1 MRSATALHRVLSATV
16 ITALVGSAPVTAMA
30 AGPKLQAK
38 PAPARGGQRPVTHVG
53 AAPAGTV
60 RPTTEVV
67 LSTGQ
72 GELINLP
79 ANVSDVWVSNP
90 GVADVYVNNLH
101 QIHLFG
107 KDSGESTIFATSAS
121 GTVIYAANIRVSQN
135 LSSIDRMVKLAMPDS
150 DIKVTT
156 VGQIAVLTG
165 TVSSPED
172 SAAAQRLVTALLNP
186 GVAVGPDAA
195 LKVGVIN
202 RLRAATP
209 LQVNLQVRI
218 AEVSRSFVKN
228 IGVNLTSRGS
238 GSTLF
243 GITQGRQGTIATA
256 PGTIGSGIINADGS
270 LPGQTVFT
278 QPAATGMGTTLG
290 LAGHALG
297 MDLLS
302 SLDLGERDGQVST
315 LANPNITVISG
326 ETGSFLAGGEFP
338 IPISQGLGAV
348 SVDYKQYG
356 VSLSYTPTVLAD
368 GRISLHVRPEV
379 SQLSSQGSVTLSGVS
394 IPALTT
400 RRAETTVELG
410 SGQSM
415 MIAGLLQNNHNNSI
429 DKAPAL
435 GDMPIVGALFRS
447 NAFQRNE
454 TELVI
459 VITPYLVKPV
469 NANDIV
475 LPTDGYKA
483 PTDLGR
489 VFMGQLGGGTTGG
502 DRPKPTMAPA
512 GSAQPSLGAAAP
524 GPVAPDPTPG
534 SPVDRR
540 RDAPAAITPP
550 PSQTKKGASAAPGFD
565 IN

>member
-1 MRSATALHRVLSATV
+1 MRFHSLMHRAVTATVMTTLVASLPATALA
-16 ITALVGSAPVTAMA
+16 APGKRPQPRADRA
-30 AGPKLQAK
+30 A
-38 PAPARGGQRPVTHVG
+38 RPVTHVG
-53 AAPAGTV
+53 AGPAATV

-79 ANVSDVWVSNP
+79 ASVSDVWISNP
-90 GVADVYVNNLH
+90 GVADVYVNSPR

-107 KDSGESTIFATSAS
+107 KDFGEATLFATAAN
-121 GTVIYAANIRVSQN
+121 GTVVYAANVRVSQN

-165 TVSSPED
+165 TVASPED
-172 SAAAQRLVTALLNP
+172 SAAAQRLVSALLNP
-186 GVAVGPDAA
+186 GVAQGPDAM
-195 LKVGVIN
+195 LKIGVIN

-228 IGVNLTSRGS
+228 IGVNLTNRGT
-238 GSTLF
+238 GNPLF
-243 GITQGRQGTIATA
+243 NIQQGRQGTISTV
-256 PGTIGSGIINADGS
+256 
-270 LPGQTVFT
+270 PGQLGSTTVDANGARPGDTLFT
-278 QPAATGMGTTLG
+278 FPAATGMGTTLG
-290 LAGHALG
+290 LAGKLLG

-338 IPISQGLGAV
+338 IPISQGLGSV

-356 VSLSYTPTVLAD
+356 VSLSYTPTVLSD

-379 SQLSSQGSVTLSGVS
+379 SQLSAQGAVTLSGVT

-415 MIAGLLQNNHNNSI
+415 MIAGLLSNNHNNSI

-469 NANDIV
+469 NANSIV

-489 VFMGQLGGGTTGG
+489 VFMGQLGGGTTGAE
-502 DRPKPTMAPA
+502 RPKPTMAPSA
-512 GSAQPSLGAAAP
+512 VAQPSF
-524 GPVAPDPTPG
+524 
-534 SPVDRR
+534 
-540 RDAPAAITPP
+540 
-550 PSQTKKGASAAPGFD
+550 GASAPMPPAPTTPGGQRRGDPAGALPAPAGSPKRGANATPGFS

>member
-1 MRSATALHRVLSATV
+1 MRNHSFLHRAVSATV
-16 ITALVGSAPVTAMA
+16 LTALIASTPMA
-30 AGPKLQAK
+30 ALAAGAK
-38 PAPARGGQRPVTHVG
+38 PVRKAPRAASHAVTHIG

-79 ANVSDVWVSNP
+79 ASVSDVWISNSS
-90 GVADVYVNNLH
+90 VADVYVSNPH

-107 KDSGESTIFATSAS
+107 KEFGESTIFATSAS
-121 GTVIYAANIRVSQN
+121 GAVIYSANIRVSQN
-135 LSSIDRMVKLAMPDS
+135 LTSIDRMVKLAMPDS
-150 DIKVTT
+150 DIRVTT

-165 TVSSPED
+165 TVVSPED

-186 GVAVGPDAA
+186 GVAPGPDAL
-195 LKVGVIN
+195 LKIGVIN

-209 LQVNLQVRI
+209 LQVNLQVRV

-228 IGVNLTSRGS
+228 IGVNLAN
-238 GSTLF
+238 
-243 GITQGRQGTIATA
+243 RQ
-256 PGTIGSGIINADGS
+256 IGSGALFNIAQGRTGTITTVPVTPGQ
-270 LPGQTVFT
+270 LPGSINSSGLAPGAT
-278 QPAATGMGTTLG
+278 QYGFPGTTGMGTALG
-290 LAGHALG
+290 LAGHAFG
-297 MDLLS
+297 MDLLA

-348 SVDYKQYG
+348 SVEYKQYG

-379 SQLSSQGSVTLSGVS
+379 SQLSSQGSVTLQGIS

-415 MIAGLLQNNHNNSI
+415 MIAGLLSNNHNNSI

-435 GDMPIVGALFRS
+435 GDVPVVGALFRS

-469 NANDIV
+469 NAADIV

-489 VFMGQLGGGTTGG
+489 VIMGQLGGGTTGG
-502 DRPKPTMAPA
+502 ERPKPTMAPVEA
-512 GSAQPSLGAAAP
+512 LPQGFDSGL
-524 GPVAPDPTPG
+524 PVAPGRAPPTPG
-534 SPVDRR
+534 DRTR
-540 RDAPAAITPP
+540 NDPIPAPLPP
-550 PSQTKKGASAAPGFD
+550 ARAPKKGATAAPGFS
-565 IN
+565 N

>member
-1 MRSATALHRVLSATV
+1 MRSHSFLHRAVSATV
-16 ITALVGSAPVTAMA
+16 LTALIASVPIPALAAGAKPPRRGSPARPASHAVTHIGSAPT
-30 AGPKLQAK
+30 
-38 PAPARGGQRPVTHVG
+38 
-53 AAPAGTV
+53 GTV
-60 RPTTEVV
+60 RPSNDVT

-79 ANVSDVWVSNP
+79 ASVSDVWISNP
-90 GVADVYVNNLH
+90 GVADVYVSNPR

-107 KDSGESTIFATSAS
+107 KDFGESTLFATNA
-121 GTVIYAANIRVSQN
+121 GGAVIYSANIRVSQN
-135 LSSIDRMVKLAMPDS
+135 LTSIDRMVKLAMPDS
-150 DIKVTT
+150 DIRVTT

-165 TVSSPED
+165 TVASPED
-172 SAAAQRLVTALLNP
+172 SAAAQRLVTGLLNP
-186 GVAVGPDAA
+186 GVAPGTDTG
-195 LKVGVIN
+195 LKIGVIN

-228 IGVNLTSRGS
+228 IGVNLTNRQIG
-238 GSTLF
+238 GGALF
-243 GITQGRQGTIATA
+243 GIAQGRPGAITTVPGIPGDPTITANGLKPGATQY
-256 PGTIGSGIINADGS
+256 T
-270 LPGQTVFT
+270 F
-278 QPAATGMGTTLG
+278 PASTGMGTALG

-297 MDLLS
+297 MDLLA

-379 SQLSSQGSVTLSGVS
+379 SQLSSQGAVTLSGTT

-415 MIAGLLQNNHNNSI
+415 MIAGLLSNNHNNSI

-435 GDMPIVGALFRS
+435 GDMPVLGALFRS
-447 NAFQRNE
+447 NSFQRNE

-469 NANDIV
+469 NAADIV

-489 VFMGQLGGGTTGG
+489 VFMGQLGGGTNGG
-502 DRPKPTMAPA
+502 DRPKPTMAPIDPLPQGFGDDA
-512 GSAQPSLGAAAP
+512 YAPPRRAPTTPGNRSNAAP
-524 GPVAPDPTPG
+524 LEALP
-534 SPVDRR
+534 
-540 RDAPAAITPP
+540 APARAP
-550 PSQTKKGASAAPGFD
+550 KKGATAAPGFS
-565 IN
+565 N

>member
-1 MRSATALHRVLSATV
+1 MRNHSFLNRAVSATV
-16 ITALVGSAPVTAMA
+16 LTALIASTPMAALAARAKPGRNASAPRA
-30 AGPKLQAK
+30 AGGHA
-38 PAPARGGQRPVTHVG
+38 VTHIG

-60 RPTTEVV
+60 RPTTEVT

-79 ANVSDVWVSNP
+79 ASVSDVWISNP
-90 GVADVYVNNLH
+90 GVADVYVSNPH

-107 KDSGESTIFATSAS
+107 KDFGESTLFATSAS
-121 GTVIYAANIRVSQN
+121 GAVIYAANIRVSQN
-135 LSSIDRMVKLAMPDS
+135 LTSIDKMVKLAMPDS
-150 DIKVTT
+150 DIRVTT

-165 TVSSPED
+165 TVGSPED

-186 GVAVGPDAA
+186 GVSTTGDAP
-195 LKVGVIN
+195 LKIGVIN

-218 AEVSRSFVKN
+218 AEVSRSFVKK
-228 IGVNLTSRGS
+228 IGVNLSS
-238 GSTLF
+238 ADSTGGFKF
-243 GITQGRQGTIATA
+243 GLGQGRGPTQYTPGGTLGTGVTTGSAGTSVLSA
-256 PGTIGSGIINADGS
+256 VASGTTIG
-270 LPGQTVFT
+270 
-278 QPAATGMGTTLG
+278 AAGRVLG
-290 LAGHALG
+290 V
-297 MDLLS
+297 DLIS
-302 SLDLGERDGQVST
+302 SLDLGETDGQVST

-348 SVDYKQYG
+348 SVEYKQYG
-356 VSLSYTPTVLAD
+356 VSLSYTPTVLGD

-379 SQLSSQGSVTLSGVS
+379 SQLSSQGAVTLSGTS

-415 MIAGLLQNNHNNSI
+415 MIAGLLSNNHNNSI
-429 DKAPAL
+429 DKAPGL
-435 GDMPIVGALFRS
+435 GDMPVVGALFRS
-447 NAFQRNE
+447 NSFQRNE

-469 NANDIV
+469 NAADIV

-489 VFMGQLGGGTTGG
+489 VMMGQLGGGKNGG
-502 DRPKPTMAPA
+502 ERPKPTMAPVEA
-512 GSAQPSLGAAAP
+512 LSPAFDQGTPAAP
-524 GPVAPDPTPG
+524 GSAPSTPG
-534 SPVDRR
+534 DRSRNDPIPAPLPPVR
-540 RDAPAAITPP
+540 TP
-550 PSQTKKGASAAPGFD
+550 KKGATAAPGFS
-565 IN
+565 N

>member
-1 MRSATALHRVLSATV
+1 MRNLGFLHRAVSATV
-16 ITALVGSAPVTAMA
+16 LTALVASAPAPLLAAGGKPPRRGSPARPASHAVTHIGSAPT
-30 AGPKLQAK
+30 
-38 PAPARGGQRPVTHVG
+38 
-53 AAPAGTV
+53 GTV
-60 RPTTEVV
+60 RPTNEVT

-79 ANVSDVWVSNP
+79 ASVSDVWISNP
-90 GVADVYVNNLH
+90 GVADVYVSNPH

-107 KDSGESTIFATSAS
+107 KDFGESTIFATSAS
-121 GTVIYAANIRVSQN
+121 GAVIYAANIRVSQN
-135 LSSIDRMVKLAMPDS
+135 LTSIDRMVKLAMPDS
-150 DIKVTT
+150 DIRVTT

-165 TVSSPED
+165 TVASPED
-172 SAAAQRLVTALLNP
+172 SAQAQRLVSGLLNP
-186 GVAVGPDAA
+186 GVVPGAETG
-195 LKVGVIN
+195 LKIGVIN

-228 IGVNLTSRGS
+228 IGVNLAN
-238 GSTLF
+238 
-243 GITQGRQGTIATA
+243 RQ
-256 PGTIGSGIINADGS
+256 IGSGAIFNLNQGRAASITTVPGVPGDPTLIASG
-270 LPGQTVFT
+270 LKPGQTQFAF
-278 QPAATGMGTTLG
+278 PAATGMGTALG
-290 LAGHALG
+290 IAGRAFG
-297 MDLLS
+297 MDLLA

-356 VSLSYTPTVLAD
+356 VSLSYTPTVLSD

-379 SQLSSQGSVTLSGVS
+379 SQLSSQGAVTLSGVS

-415 MIAGLLQNNHNNSI
+415 MIAGLLSNNHNNSI

-435 GDMPIVGALFRS
+435 GDMPVVGALFRS

-469 NANDIV
+469 NAADIV

-489 VFMGQLGGGTTGG
+489 VFMGQLGSGTTGG
-502 DRPKPTMAPA
+502 DRPKPTMAPRDPL
-512 GSAQPSLGAAAP
+512 QPAFQAALQVPQRAPSAP
-524 GPVAPDPTPG
+524 GDRDSAPLPALP
-534 SPVDRR
+534 
-540 RDAPAAITPP
+540 APAGKP
-550 PSQTKKGASAAPGFD
+550 KRGANVAPGFS
-565 IN
+565 N

>member
-1 MRSATALHRVLSATV
+1 MRTLSFLHRAVSATV
-16 ITALVGSAPVTAMA
+16 LTALVASAPISALAAGAKPPRRGSPARPASHAVTHIGSAPV
-30 AGPKLQAK
+30 
-38 PAPARGGQRPVTHVG
+38 
-53 AAPAGTV
+53 GTV
-60 RPTTEVV
+60 RPTNEVT

-79 ANVSDVWVSNP
+79 GNVSDVWISNP
-90 GVADVYVNNLH
+90 GVADVYVSNPR

-107 KDSGESTIFATSAS
+107 KDFGESTLFATSSNGA
-121 GTVIYAANIRVSQN
+121 VIYSANVRVSQN
-135 LSSIDRMVKLAMPDS
+135 LTSIDRMVKLAMPDS
-150 DIKVTT
+150 DIRVTT

-165 TVSSPED
+165 TVVSPED
-172 SAAAQRLVTALLNP
+172 SAAAQRLVSGLLNP
-186 GVAVGPDAA
+186 GSAPGSETG
-195 LKVGVIN
+195 LKIGVIN

-218 AEVSRSFVKN
+218 AEVSRSFVKK
-228 IGVNLTSRGS
+228 IGVNLTSRGT

-243 GITQGRQGTIATA
+243 GISQGRQGTITTA
-256 PGTIGSGIINADGS
+256 PGTIGSGVINSDGS

-278 QPAATGMGTTLG
+278 QPAASGIGTTLG
-290 LAGHALG
+290 VAGHLLG

-302 SLDLGERDGQVST
+302 SLDLGETDGQVST

-356 VSLSYTPTVLAD
+356 VSLSYTPTVLSD

-379 SQLSSQGSVTLSGVS
+379 SQLSSQGAVTLSGTN

-415 MIAGLLQNNHNNSI
+415 MIAGLLSNNHNNSI

-435 GDMPIVGALFRS
+435 GDMPVLGALFRS
-447 NAFQRNE
+447 NNFQRNE

-469 NANDIV
+469 NAADIV

-489 VFMGQLGGGTTGG
+489 VIMGQLGGGTNGG
-502 DRPKPTMAPA
+502 DRPKPTMAPVDA
-512 GSAQPSLGAAAP
+512 LPQGFGNAASAPPMRAPIAPGERATAAP
-524 GPVAPDPTPG
+524 LPALP
-534 SPVDRR
+534 
-540 RDAPAAITPP
+540 APARTP
-550 PSQTKKGASAAPGFD
+550 KKGATAAPGFS
-565 IN
+565 N

>member
-1 MRSATALHRVLSATV
+1 MRNSSFAHRALSATV
-16 ITALVGSAPVTAMA
+16 MTVMVVAVPVTARTGVA
-30 AGPKLQAK
+30 SQRTAQRSAGPVKHL
-38 PAPARGGQRPVTHVG
+38 G
-53 AAPAGTV
+53 ASPPGTV
-60 RPTTEVV
+60 RPTTEIV

-79 ANVSDVWVSNP
+79 ASASDVWVSNSTA
-90 GVADVYVNNLH
+90 ADVYVSNPR

-107 KDSGESTIFATSAS
+107 KDFGESTIFATAAN
-121 GTVIYAANIRVSQN
+121 GTVIYSANIRVSQN
-135 LSSIDRMVKLAMPDS
+135 LSSIDKMMKLAMPDA

-156 VGQIAVLTG
+156 IGQIAVLTG
-165 TVSSPED
+165 TVLSPED
-172 SAAAQRLVTALLNP
+172 SATAQRLVTGLLNP
-186 GVAVGPDAA
+186 GVATDGL
-195 LKVGVIN
+195 LKIGVVN
-202 RLRAATP
+202 RLHTATP

-228 IGVNLTSRGS
+228 IGVNLTSRGT
-238 GSTLF
+238 GKTLF
-243 GITQGRQGTIATA
+243 GISQGRQGTITTA

-278 QPAATGMGTTLG
+278 QPAATGIGTTLG
-290 LAGHALG
+290 VAGHLLG

-379 SQLSSQGSVTLSGVS
+379 SQLSSQGAVTLSGVS

-415 MIAGLLQNNHNNSI
+415 MIAGLLQNDHNNSI

-435 GDMPIVGALFRS
+435 GDIPVVGALFRS
-447 NAFQRNE
+447 NEFQRNE

-489 VFMGQLGGGTTGG
+489 VFMGQLSGSASGG
-502 DRPKPTMAPA
+502 DRPKPSMAP
-512 GSAQPSLGAAAP
+512 SETAQPTFGAMAPLQMMQQP
-524 GPVAPDPTPG
+524 GPSKPNDQPRDTSGVTLPAPTT
-534 SPVDRR
+534 
-540 RDAPAAITPP
+540 AI
-550 PSQTKKGASAAPGFD
+550 KKGANAAPGFS
-565 IN
+565 N